1 MQRAELALTQ
11 ISALA
16 KKIEPSTLPELGKRQ
31 KLLSRSHS
39 QEKTLQRT
47 LHAIR
52 RIKHASKVRIIVATM
67 GL

>member
-1 MQRAELALTQ
+1 MSQ
-11 ISALA
+11 ILLSRFP

-31 KLLSRSHS
+31 KLLSRNHS

-47 LHAIR
+47 LQAIR
-52 RIKHASKVRIIVATM
+52 RIKHASKVRIIVAAM